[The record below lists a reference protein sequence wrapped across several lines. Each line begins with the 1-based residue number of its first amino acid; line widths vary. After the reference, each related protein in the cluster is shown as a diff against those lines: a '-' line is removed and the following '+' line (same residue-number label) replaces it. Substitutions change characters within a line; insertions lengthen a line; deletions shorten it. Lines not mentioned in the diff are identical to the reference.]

1 MKVILKEDVEKLG
14 KVGEVVS
21 VADGYARNY
30 LIPRQLA
37 TVATKGTLRAVE
49 HITREKTLRDQKRR
63 RELEKMKQN
72 IEKLSLMTEK
82 ETGEEDRLFGSVTS
96 SEIAELLALQ
106 GIEVDRRKIE
116 LGEPIKALGIYEV
129 PIKLGLEITAT
140 VKLWVVRKKEEIS
153 G

>member
-21 VADGYARNY
+21 VAAGYARNY

-49 HITREKTLRDQKRR
+49 HITREKGLRDQKKQ
-63 RELEKMKQN
+63 RELERLKQT

-82 ETGEEDRLFGSVTS
+82 ETGEEDRLFGSVTTQP
-96 SEIAELLALQ
+96 L
-106 GIEVDRRKIE
+106 
-116 LGEPIKALGIYEV
+116 
-129 PIKLGLEITAT
+129 TM
-140 VKLWVVRKKEEIS
+140 
-153 G
+153 

>member
-21 VADGYARNY
+21 VANGYARNY

-49 HITREKTLRDQKRR
+49 HITREKALRDQKRR
-63 RELEKMKQN
+63 RELEKLKQN

-96 SEIAELLALQ
+96 SEIAELLTQQ
-106 GIEVDRRKIE
+106 GITVDRRKIE

-129 PIKLGLEITAT
+129 PIKLGLDITAT

>member
-14 KVGEVVS
+14 KVGEVVR

-30 LIPRQLA
+30 LLPRQLA
-37 TVATKGTLRAVE
+37 TVATKGTLKAVE
-49 HITREKTLRDQKRR
+49 HITREKALRDQKRR
-63 RELEKMKQN
+63 RELERLKQS

-96 SEIAELLALQ
+96 SEIAELLAQQ
-106 GIEVDRRKIE
+106 GIGVDRRKIE
-116 LGEPIKALGIYEV
+116 LEEPIKALGIYEV
-129 PIKLGLEITAT
+129 PVRLGLDITAT
-140 VKLWVVRKKEEIS
+140 LKLWVVRKKEEIS

>member
-21 VADGYARNY
+21 VADGYARNF

-37 TVATKGTLRAVE
+37 TLAIKGTLRAVE
-49 HITREKTLRDQKRR
+49 HITREKTLRDQKKR
-63 RELEKMKQN
+63 RELERLKQT

-96 SEIAELLALQ
+96 SEIAELLAQQ
-106 GIEVDRRKIE
+106 GITVDRRKIE
-116 LGEPIKALGIYEV
+116 LDEPIKSLGIYEV
-129 PIKLGLEITAT
+129 PVKLGLDITAA

>member
-21 VADGYARNY
+21 VADGYARNF

-49 HITREKTLRDQKRR
+49 HITREKALRDQKKR
-63 RELEKMKQN
+63 RELEKLKQN
-72 IEKLSLMTEK
+72 MEKLSLMTEK

-96 SEIAELLALQ
+96 SEIGELLAQQ
-106 GIEVDRRKIE
+106 GITVDRRKIE

-129 PIKLGLEITAT
+129 PIKLGLDITAT

>member
-96 SEIAELLALQ
+96 SEIAELLILQ

>member
-14 KVGEVVS
+14 KVGEVVR

-30 LIPRQLA
+30 LLPRQLA
-37 TVATKGTLRAVE
+37 TVATKGTLKAVE
-49 HITREKTLRDQKRR
+49 HITREKALRDQKRR
-63 RELEKMKQN
+63 RELERLKQS

-96 SEIAELLALQ
+96 SEIAELLAQQ
-106 GIEVDRRKIE
+106 GIGVDRRKIE
-116 LGEPIKALGIYEV
+116 LEEPIKALGIYEV
-129 PIKLGLEITAT
+129 PVRLGLDITAT

>member
-21 VADGYARNY
+21 VANGYARNY

-49 HITREKTLRDQKRR
+49 HITREKALRDQKKG
-63 RELEKMKQN
+63 RELEKLKQS

-96 SEIAELLALQ
+96 SEIAELLTQQ
-106 GIEVDRRKIE
+106 GITVDRRKIE

-129 PIKLGLEITAT
+129 PIKLGLDITAT

>member
-14 KVGEVVS
+14 KVGEVVR
-21 VADGYARNY
+21 VADGYARNF
-30 LIPRQLA
+30 LIPRELA

-49 HITREKTLRDQKRR
+49 HITREKALRDQKKR
-63 RELEKMKQN
+63 RELERLKATM
-72 IEKLSLMTEK
+72 EKLSLMTEK

-96 SEIAELLALQ
+96 SEIALLLAQQ
-106 GIEVDRRKIE
+106 GVTVDRRKIE
-116 LGEPIKALGIYEV
+116 LAEPIKTLGIYEV
-129 PIKLGLEITAT
+129 PVRLGLDITAT

>member
-14 KVGEVVS
+14 KVGEVVR

-30 LIPRQLA
+30 LLPRQLA
-37 TVATKGTLRAVE
+37 TVATKGTLKAVE
-49 HITREKTLRDQKRR
+49 HITREKALRDQKRR
-63 RELEKMKQN
+63 RELERLKQS

-96 SEIAELLALQ
+96 SEIALLLAQQ
-106 GIEVDRRKIE
+106 GVTVDRRKIE
-116 LGEPIKALGIYEV
+116 LAEPIKTLGIYEV
-129 PIKLGLEITAT
+129 PVRLGLDITAT

>member
-14 KVGEVVS
+14 KVGAVVS

-49 HITREKTLRDQKRR
+49 HITREKALRDQKRR
-63 RELEKMKQN
+63 RELEKLKQN

-96 SEIAELLALQ
+96 SEIAELLSQQ
-106 GIEVDRRKIE
+106 GIEVDQIGR
-116 LGEPIKALGIYEV
+116 AHV
-129 PIKLGLEITAT
+129 
-140 VKLWVVRKKEEIS
+140 
-153 G
+153 